1 MGSLK
6 LRHGNDLLAI
16 DYLWD
21 CDVHKRSM
29 VDCYNR
35 TNASSERERPARN
48 HCGRRSSSR
57 SWLCA
62 ARLNDLRIESI
73 ITIEREHQVHL
84 DVRDL
89 PAAVEAGQAEP
100 PNPKAE
106 T

>member
-1 MGSLK
+1 M
-6 LRHGNDLLAI
+6 N
-16 DYLWD
+16 
-21 CDVHKRSM
+21 
-29 VDCYNR
+29 
-35 TNASSERERPARN
+35 
-48 HCGRRSSSR
+48 
-57 SWLCA
+57 
-62 ARLNDLRIESI
+62 SI